1 LSRINRVYGGF
12 WMALSI
18 NPLAKLVSSVS
29 AQVSAA
35 ADSASGAIKS
45 EQFASLKSN
54 VNDTV
59 SKLSGGISSGLNGAT
74 AGLNAGIGDVS
85 SRLGGAVS
93 SMGGVGNPISSLA
106 SNATGALSGA
116 AASLGGVAGS
126 ISNASAQIGS
136 TLNKLGLGQGGL
148 GSGLINAA
156 AGISA
161 AAGQISNLLSLA
173 RGKNLPSGAELFTQ
187 SGAFVEIKP
196 GKAEDWRVRIN
207 CNFGLF
213 GGAFGRLSETGGMV
227 WPYLPNITI
236 STRANYSNIEPVHNN
251 YPFQAYKNSQVEDI
265 QISGE
270 FSVENELDA
279 EYWVQATTF
288 LRTATKMFFGT
299 GPYVGNPPVVC
310 QLTGYGTRIFHN
322 VPVIIK
328 SFSVDLKED
337 VNYIRYTDNASQT
350 PTWVPIMSTISATVA
365 PIYNRT
371 RLRQFNLQEFAAGR
385 AVGFM

>member
-1 LSRINRVYGGF
+1 MS
-12 WMALSI
+12 LSI

-29 AQVSAA
+29 SQVSSAA
-35 ADSASGAIKS
+35 ESASGAIKS
-45 EQFASLKSN
+45 EQFASLKQN
-54 VNDTV
+54 INDTV
-59 SKLSGGISSGLNGAT
+59 SRLSGSVGSGLNGAT
-74 AGLNAGIGDVS
+74 AALNGSAGDFT
-85 SRLGGAVS
+85 GA
-93 SMGGVGNPISSLA
+93 MGGGGNPVSSLA
-106 SNATGALSGA
+106 SRATGALAGA
-116 AASLGGVAGS
+116 AGDLGGAAGALS
-126 ISNASAQIGS
+126 DASAQIGS
-136 TLNKLGLGQGGL
+136 TLSKLGLGQSGL

-196 GKAEDWRVRIN
+196 GKADDWRVRIN

-213 GGAFGRLSETGGMV
+213 GGAFDRLAQTGGMV

-236 STRANYSNIEPVHNN
+236 STRANYSSIEPVHNN

-299 GPYVGNPPVVC
+299 GSYVGNPPVVC

-322 VPVIIK
+322 VPVIVK

-337 VNYIRYTDNASQT
+337 VNYLRYTDRASQT
-350 PTWVPIMSTISATVA
+350 PTWVPIMSTVSATVA

>member
-1 LSRINRVYGGF
+1 
-12 WMALSI
+12 MALSI

-29 AQVSAA
+29 SQVSAA
-35 ADSASGAIKS
+35 ADSAAGAINS
-45 EQFASLKSN
+45 EQFASLKQN

-59 SKLSGGISSGLNGAT
+59 TRLSGGVGSGLNGAT
-74 AGLNAGIGDVS
+74 AAINAGIGDVNTA
-85 SRLGGAVS
+85 L
-93 SMGGVGNPISSLA
+93 GGVGNPISSLA
-106 SNATGALSGA
+106 SRATGALSGA
-116 AASLGGVAGS
+116 AANLGGVAGA
-126 ISNASAQIGS
+126 ISDTSAQIGS

-213 GGAFGRLSETGGMV
+213 GGAFARLSETGGMV

-265 QISGE
+265 SISGE

-288 LRTATKMFFGT
+288 LRTATKMFFGS
-299 GPYVGNPPVVC
+299 GAYVGNPPVVC

-337 VNYIRYTDNASQT
+337 VNYIRYVDNATQT
-350 PTWVPIMSTISATVA
+350 PTWVPIMSTVSVTVA